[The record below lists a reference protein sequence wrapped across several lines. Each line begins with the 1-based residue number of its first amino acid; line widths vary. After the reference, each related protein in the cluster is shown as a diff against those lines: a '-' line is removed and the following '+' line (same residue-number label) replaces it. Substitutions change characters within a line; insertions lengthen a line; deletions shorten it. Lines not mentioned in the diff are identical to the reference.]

1 MQEALPSDTE
11 TSRTT
16 VDQLPDE
23 LAYALLD
30 ALRERRLRAAAL
42 YAEAQEMKAQARS
55 ERVREMLDRQME
67 LYHKDVAQCDKVLAK
82 METRANK
89 IRALRLELDALT

>member
-11 TSRTT
+11 TTRTT
-16 VDQLPDE
+16 VDQLPDD

-30 ALRERRLRAAAL
+30 AMRVRRLKAAAL
-42 YAEAQEMKAQARS
+42 FAEAQEMKAKARS
-55 ERVREMLDRQME
+55 ERVREMLDKQVEM
-67 LYHKDVAQCDKVLAK
+67 YHKDISQCDRVLAK
-82 METRANK
+82 LEARANK